1 MKLFGKKKLRISK
14 EKRERMLAVIE
25 RLYEERACSSCV
37 HFEDAH
43 VPLIAKSHCRL
54 KKGKN
59 GLCQYEPDEAV
70 IEQNNKMF
78 TEFENILNNDK

>member
-1 MKLFGKKKLRISK
+1 MKLFGKKKLCISK

-25 RLYEERACSSCV
+25 RLYEERACSNCV
-37 HFEDAH
+37 HFEDTH

-54 KKGKN
+54 KKDKN

-78 TEFENILNNDK
+78 TEFENILNDDK